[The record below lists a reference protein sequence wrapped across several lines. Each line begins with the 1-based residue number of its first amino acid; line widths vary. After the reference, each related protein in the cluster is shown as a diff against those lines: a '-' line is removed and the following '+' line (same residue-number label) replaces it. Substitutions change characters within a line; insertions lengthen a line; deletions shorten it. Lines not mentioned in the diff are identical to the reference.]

1 MALETSILANL
12 KKEAIRNGHPP
23 DEKLIQKQLQQKL
36 QHALNN
42 LPEWQKQVYIMSRIQ
57 GMKQQEIANQLNISI
72 STVQNHMTEALKK
85 LKQIFGKDYVLIAI
99 FILGIQS

>member
-1 MALETSILANL
+1 
-12 KKEAIRNGHPP
+12 
-23 DEKLIQKQLQQKL
+23 
-36 QHALNN
+36 
-42 LPEWQKQVYIMSRIQ
+42 MSRIQ

-72 STVQNHMTEALKK
+72 SSVQNHMTEALKK